1 VTYFT
6 GSVTITVGSNTRSAD
21 LGQEVPV
28 DATVSTGDNSQ
39 CDLQFGSLGTLRV
52 QADTKVSLDQISVGA
67 ERRISS
73 MKLLEGAVAAKVS
86 KLAGSDRFNVTT
98 NSVVCGV
105 RGTEFIVRTAGD
117 GGTTVSVKEGRVALL
132 PPAFDP
138 APLESGA
145 AGTSAAPLVDKA
157 FSTLQEMVPAVGASQ
172 TVTVGAHDL
181 DKASDAWKKVETKL
195 NDLTAKTQAAGDRG
209 AQTPTSPGDTAAAL
223 DAAGLKTTIA
233 SVASASETLAAKT
246 ETVTTAK
253 AHELDAFDTMTILAI
268 LGPSQAAAGSGTT
281 SGGTS
286 QAPTEPAAALLVP
299 ISITCEP
306 TDAEILVEGKGVG
319 IGTAFM
325 LEPQGSVIH
334 LLVNRGGYES
344 YQEEIH
350 AEAKTGEKRTVVL
363 KAITSSEMSA
373 STSASVAS
381 LQQSEP
387 KALPVF
393 ARFTVGGGTPIGTAL
408 SAEGGAVFLDAQ
420 GYVYRVTPKGLA
432 WKTATGNSFSSNACP
447 VLTQDMVYVAGDKN
461 ISILSLADGS
471 LRTTVALE
479 KDTFAIFG
487 QRPAIS
493 GGEIFVGCSSGFEA
507 LDAASGKQRRTMAI
521 PNGSEM
527 TPAVV
532 DGSLVV
538 AQPDGHLV
546 RIDAVSGKEL
556 FSVPSPALQPVALA
570 PTVANGRVYFAD
582 RKGLVVAADLA
593 SGAILWAKSADPS
606 VKSIFDDLLVVGGSV
621 WGYSRGTIFA
631 LSAGSGERIM
641 AAIAGAAAPPF
652 AAQGSVWA
660 PMKDG
665 SLVAHDPVTG
675 ESTKSLKID
684 GHFAA
689 RPAEANGLFICPLVS
704 GEVVTLNPAAAK

>member
-1 VTYFT
+1 MNVKSSSISCRFVGVLLCAAVLFAACSRAQHKNPSPHPPTTATVTYFT

-306 TDAEILVEGKGVG
+306 TDAEILVEGKSVG

-363 KAITSSEMSA
+363 KAITSSTTSSSHIQSQTLAAPLPLSPISGQKIDINKSA
-373 STSASVAS
+373 TLWLSWDGVPGAAKYEVSLYQGTAKAGQAVQSWTTSETSISLNQFSGLSLGDFVWEIVA
-381 LQQSEP
+381 
-387 KALPVF
+387 
-393 ARFTVGGGTPIGTAL
+393 VGG
-408 SAEGGAVFLDAQ
+408 
-420 GYVYRVTPKGLA
+420 
-432 WKTATGNSFSSNACP
+432 
-447 VLTQDMVYVAGDKN
+447 
-461 ISILSLADGS
+461 
-471 LRTTVALE
+471 
-479 KDTFAIFG
+479 
-487 QRPAIS
+487 
-493 GGEIFVGCSSGFEA
+493 
-507 LDAASGKQRRTMAI
+507 
-521 PNGSEM
+521 
-527 TPAVV
+527 
-532 DGSLVV
+532 
-538 AQPDGHLV
+538 PDGTMKSPPVDSSFQLV
-546 RIDAVSGKEL
+546 
-556 FSVPSPALQPVALA
+556 
-570 PTVANGRVYFAD
+570 
-582 RKGLVVAADLA
+582 KGMTLNA
-593 SGAILWAKSADPS
+593 PS
-606 VKSIFDDLLVVGGSV
+606 VQLPQD
-621 WGYSRGTIFA
+621 
-631 LSAGSGERIM
+631 
-641 AAIAGAAAPPF
+641 
-652 AAQGSVWA
+652 
-660 PMKDG
+660 
-665 SLVAHDPVTG
+665 
-675 ESTKSLKID
+675 
-684 GHFAA
+684 
-689 RPAEANGLFICPLVS
+689 
-704 GEVVTLNPAAAK
+704 